1 LRHSRDRVVFGKS
14 SEHNPNSCRFYHPM
28 RKSREHEECCDVTFW
43 QSGCSATSSPKK
55 FLRNR
60 NRTGAVFQWLYKGYE
75 ERFNLHES
83 RISFNCY
90 TGIIRHTSKLVFLI
104 PVIKRSLQISCK
116 KWKWRKFSENWQS
129 IWHWMEHFK
138 LNSGKTE
145 LAVGRCGQIC
155 HKPFL
160 QLIVINLTSNKVATV
175 KSTTVN

>member
-1 LRHSRDRVVFGKS
+1 MLLSKTLTIIATCYKTWGTVGIVSSLANLRNIIRTVADFIIQWENRANMKNAVTSPFCSWVAQR
-14 SEHNPNSCRFYHPM
+14 HP
-28 RKSREHEECCDVTFW
+28 RR
-43 QSGCSATSSPKK
+43 KK

-60 NRTGAVFQWLYKGYE
+60 NRTGAVFQWLYKDYE

-129 IWHWMEHFK
+129 IWHWMEYFK
-138 LNSGKTE
+138 LNSGKT
-145 LAVGRCGQIC
+145 
-155 HKPFL
+155 
-160 QLIVINLTSNKVATV
+160 
-175 KSTTVN
+175 